1 MSPAPDATP
10 LPSGDADATSAES
23 PPASTTPARPPP
35 APFKPSTFI
44 LTFMF
49 ILGFGM
55 IIDAPLRYQ
64 VAATLGLGLGPLIGF
79 GGHYPLLTMFVAACI
94 EMLAAAL
101 AYNWTTD
108 WVKTAKTQKWSA
120 AFRKHQMAAMRSGK
134 KDRVDALKP
143 HQLTITKLSGEL
155 QIAQLKGLAVTWFL
169 LIAIYSWVY
178 LFLGGSAGGITTH
191 PIAVSTEVNLGGL
204 QVNLLGSIIGPIQA
218 WFVLFSLYSFPFSLI
233 FRRILKHYT
242 LRRHPA
248 YRGPT
253 VAGPEAA
260 GGSA

>member
-1 MSPAPDATP
+1 VSDPAAAAPLPTNEESAAEESPAAAP
-10 LPSGDADATSAES
+10 
-23 PPASTTPARPPP
+23 TPARPPP
-35 APFKPSTFI
+35 PPFKPSTFI

-55 IIDAPLRYQ
+55 IIDGQLRYQ

-79 GGHYPLLTMFVAACI
+79 GGHYPLMTMFLAAVI

-134 KDRVDALKP
+134 KDRVEALKP
-143 HQLTITKLSGEL
+143 HQLTVTKLAGEL

-178 LFLGGSAGGITTH
+178 LFLGGAAGGITTH
-191 PIAVSTEVNLGGL
+191 PTAGSTIVSLGGL
-204 QVNLLGSIIGPIQA
+204 RVDLLGSLIGPIQN
-218 WFVLFSLYSFPFSLI
+218 WFVLFSVYSFPFSLI

-242 LRRHPA
+242 LRRHPSL
-248 YRGPT
+248 RDPT
-253 VAGPEAA
+253 VAGA
-260 GGSA
+260 GATGGTA